1 MKKKQDFI
9 LKAVD
14 SCSFIFFILMLSAG
28 MVFMLSACAAR
39 PRKQYGL
46 SERITLEELCWGL
59 EDLVKYEIGCSA
71 QDYVIK
77 ACLCEIDT
85 ILDLT
90 RQLNLDAEQEAEL
103 ARIYR
108 TFKRG
113 FKRDQAKMNIA
124 LVQLSEIMGVDDLD
138 IRAAMEQ
145 LRTVRVLCR
154 KLTERAATTLI
165 RMKEVLTPEQR
176 LRIRDRLFS
185 ASRKKEARQQYPV
198 VPCGE

>member
-1 MKKKQDFI
+1 M
-9 LKAVD
+9 
-14 SCSFIFFILMLSAG
+14 IFLMLSAAL
-28 MVFMLSACAAR
+28 VLMLSACAAR
-39 PRKQYGL
+39 PRKQ
-46 SERITLEELCWGL
+46 SHSASNQRITLEELCWSL
-59 EDLVKYEIGCSA
+59 EDLSKNEIGCSA
-71 QDYVIK
+71 QDYIIE